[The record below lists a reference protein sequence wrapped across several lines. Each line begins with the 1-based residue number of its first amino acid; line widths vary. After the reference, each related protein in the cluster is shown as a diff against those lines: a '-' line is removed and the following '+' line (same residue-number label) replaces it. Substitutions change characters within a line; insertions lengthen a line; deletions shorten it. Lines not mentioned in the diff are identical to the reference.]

1 MRNRADI
8 LIDLVNLKSN
18 LAELQKELSQYSWD
32 IETPILIINSKDFTN
47 VLQRCI
53 EDKLTFLEVEKWANA
68 IECRDDLGFEDNNV
82 QEIIFEL
89 ANPDI
94 NGEITKDLLK
104 AIIARLK
111 YHHPGGS

>member
-1 MRNRADI
+1 MRNREDI
-8 LIDLVNLKSN
+8 LNDLINLKSN
-18 LAELQKELSQYSWD
+18 LTELQKELSQYSWD
-32 IETPILIINSKDFTN
+32 IETPVLIINKKDFTN

-53 EDKLTFLEVEKWANA
+53 DGKLTFLEVENWADA

-104 AIIARLK
+104 AIIYKLT
-111 YHHPGGS
+111 

>member
-1 MRNRADI
+1 MRNREDI
-8 LIDLVNLKSN
+8 LKDLVNLKSN

-32 IETPILIINSKDFTN
+32 IETPVLIINRMDFTN

-53 EDKLTFLEVEKWANA
+53 DDKLTFLEVENWANA

-82 QEIIFEL
+82 QEIIFDL

-94 NGEITKDLLK
+94 NGEITKDMLK
-104 AIIARLK
+104 SIILK
-111 YHHPGGS
+111 LT